1 MYSTEKRKGASL
13 NSIITYTLPKLHTGK
28 NWYIDFKC
36 FDPLEQTMKRKKYM
50 LDNIEKITLR
60 KKRAAEIIATLTN
73 RLISGW
79 NPWADT
85 SNSRQYTLFN
95 DVIELYLKY
104 LRKLLST
111 GSIKENTLLDY
122 QKRIKIFVEYNEK
135 RYPPI
140 TYIYQLDQT
149 FAGDFLDYIL
159 IDRDASART
168 RNNYRIWL
176 SSFCSWLIEKQYL
189 ERNPIEKIKSLTAQ
203 EKKRDAISIKDLAKL
218 NKYLKVHNP
227 YFLLLCQF
235 EYYTFIRPD
244 ELTNIKLKDIN
255 LKEQKVFIASSIS
268 KNRKDGMVGLNDE
281 LIKSMIDFKIF
292 SFDNDC
298 YLFGPKFKPSEKKA
312 STKIYRSYFNKIRT
326 ELKFPASYQFYSLKD
341 SGIRDLA
348 NAEGIVIARDQA
360 RHANVSTTN
369 KYLKRE
375 AMPVHEE
382 TKHFSGNL

>member
-1 MYSTEKRKGASL
+1 MYSTERRKGASL
-13 NSIITYTLPKLHTGK
+13 SGIITYTLPKLHTGK

-50 LDNIEKITLR
+50 LDSIEKISLR
-60 KKRAAEIIATLTN
+60 KKRAAEIITTLTN

-122 QKRIKIFVEYNEK
+122 QKRVKIFVEYNQK

-159 IDRDASART
+159 IDRDSSART

-281 LIKSMIDFKIF
+281 LIKSMIDLKIF
-292 SFDNDC
+292 SFDNGC

-312 STKIYRSYFNKIRT
+312 STKIYRSYFNKVRA
-326 ELKFPASYQFYSLKD
+326 ELKFPEAYQFYSLKD

-360 RHANVSTTN
+360 RHADISTTN
-369 KYLKRE
+369 KYLKGE